1 MNKLWLAPINLMA
14 LLMVITLGACQE
26 SPVVRSSA
34 SSESPTAS
42 STSEATTPP
51 TPSASSSPMSTTE
64 QPSGGETPPVVTAEA
79 KLPHTV
85 FAPILS
91 QLQSQTQ
98 LPVLLPSVL
107 PEEKE
112 QPQVYAITTEVSGS
126 EYQVLLGFSPDCN
139 GGNACRWGEV
149 SGQTGP
155 LTPPEGGESVTLA
168 QGITGYFVPAV
179 CGANCSDAMV
189 MWEQNGGHY
198 SVGLKAADKEQVMDM
213 ANSAIATAP

>member
-64 QPSGGETPPVVTAEA
+64 EPSGGETPPAAEA
-79 KLPHTV
+79 KLPHAV

-91 QLQSQTQ
+91 ELQGQTQ

-179 CGANCSDAMV
+179 CGANCSDAVV
-189 MWEQNGGHY
+189 MWEQSGGHY
-198 SVGLKAADKEQVMDM
+198 SVGLKAADKEQVMEM